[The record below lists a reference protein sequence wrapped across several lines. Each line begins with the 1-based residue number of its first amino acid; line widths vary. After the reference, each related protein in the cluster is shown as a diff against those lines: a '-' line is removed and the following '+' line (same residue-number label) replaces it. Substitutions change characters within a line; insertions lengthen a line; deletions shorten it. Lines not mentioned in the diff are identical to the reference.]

1 MLRWPVV
8 KICGLTTLE
17 NATMVVDAG
26 ATAIGLVLD
35 ESRRQVSPL
44 TARQI
49 ADEVRGRADVYCVF
63 RGSTLSRI
71 RQVIAEV
78 RPDVVQLHGAES
90 LEDVTTLISEGVAV
104 VKALE
109 ASSPHAVDF
118 DIDSMAGLLLD
129 GAEPGS
135 GRRVDFSPLLAR
147 TWRLPVIAAGGLTP
161 ATVTEVIARFPISGV
176 DVSSGVESSP
186 GQKDPALV
194 SEFVRAATAAFA
206 QRESGD
212 VQWT

>member
-1 MLRWPVV
+1 MRQWPVV
-8 KICGLTTLE
+8 KICGLTTVE
-17 NATMVVDAG
+17 NATMIVDAG

-63 RGSTLSRI
+63 RGSDLSRI

-90 LEDVTTLISEGVAV
+90 LEDVTVLISEGVTV

-118 DIDSMAGLLLD
+118 DVDGLAALLLD
-129 GAEPGS
+129 GSEPGS
-135 GRRVDFSPLLAR
+135 GRRVDLAPLLAR

-161 ATVTEVIARFPISGV
+161 ATVTEVIARYPISGV

>member
-8 KICGLTTLE
+8 KICGLTTVE

-63 RGSTLSRI
+63 RGSNLARI

-90 LEDVTTLISEGVAV
+90 LEDVTVLISEGVTV

-118 DIDSMAGLLLD
+118 DVDGLAALLLD
-129 GAEPGS
+129 GSEPGS
-135 GRRVDFSPLLAR
+135 GRRADFAPLLAR
-147 TWRLPVIAAGGLTP
+147 TWHLPVIAAGGLTP
-161 ATVTEVIARFPISGV
+161 ATVTEVITRYPINGV

-186 GQKDPALV
+186 GQKDPTLV

>member
-1 MLRWPVV
+1 MRQWPVV
-8 KICGLTTLE
+8 KICGLTTVE
-17 NATMVVDAG
+17 NATMIVDAG

-90 LEDVTTLISEGVAV
+90 LEDVTVLISEGVTV

-118 DIDSMAGLLLD
+118 DVDGLAALLLD
-129 GAEPGS
+129 GSEPGS
-135 GRRVDFSPLLAR
+135 GRRVDLAPLLAR

-161 ATVTEVIARFPISGV
+161 ATVTEVIARYPISGV

>member
-1 MLRWPVV
+1 MRQWPVV
-8 KICGLTTLE
+8 KICGLTTVE

-63 RGSTLSRI
+63 RGSDLSRI

-90 LEDVTTLISEGVAV
+90 LEDVTVLISEGVTV

-118 DIDSMAGLLLD
+118 DVDGLAALLLD
-129 GAEPGS
+129 GSEPGS
-135 GRRVDFSPLLAR
+135 GRRVDFAPLLAR

-161 ATVTEVIARFPISGV
+161 ATVTEVIARYPISGV